1 MREELV
7 FETVGD
13 FLLRR
18 LRELGIS
25 HLFGVAGDFNL
36 EFLEQLAET
45 PDMHWVGCCNELDAA
60 YAADGHARTRGL
72 GALVTTYGVGELSAL
87 CGVAGAYSEHVPVV
101 SIAGAPPLADIEQHA
116 LLHHTAGDGDY
127 QNMLAC
133 AAQFSTAHA
142 RLSPQNAVTE
152 IDRCLT
158 ACVREKR
165 PVHLQLPS
173 DVAGVKVRVPK
184 KPLVVDF
191 VSDRDALARFEIAAK
206 DVLDK
211 SSSVALLIDG
221 DVVRYGLADH
231 VIRAADR
238 LDCGI
243 AVMGTAKGVIDE
255 DHARY
260 LGTYTGA
267 YSQPEVREAVESA
280 DCLINVAVRLADS
293 TTGSFSHKLQN
304 RNTIELEA
312 WRARV
317 KGEDVYG
324 LFLGDALDR
333 LSRNSASR
341 APLNKVGAST
351 EDSQRPTPSGGL
363 LAQEWFWRRI
373 GDFLRPGDV
382 VAAENGTSLSGMLG
396 VRLPANVR
404 FIAQALWGSIGYT
417 LPATFGSLI
426 GAPNR
431 RHLLFIGDGS
441 FQLTAQ
447 ELSSILRYRLK
458 PIIFLI
464 NNDGYTIERLI
475 LGEKR
480 SYNDIQPWHYAELGK
495 VFTGN
500 AAFTSHKVATQSE
513 LESALQHAEHTD
525 SCCFIE
531 VVMERMDAP
540 ASLRRLGP
548 AYAQQD
554 YGPGYVTGV
563 SRK

>member
-1 MREELV
+1 MKDEIA
-7 FETVGD
+7 FETIGD

-18 LRELGIS
+18 LCELGVS

-45 PDMHWVGCCNELDAA
+45 PSMQWVGCCNELNAA
-60 YAADGHARTRGL
+60 YAADGHARTLGL

-87 CGVAGAYSEHVPVV
+87 CGVAGAYSEHVAVV

-127 QNMLAC
+127 ENMRTC

-142 RLSPQNAVTE
+142 RLTPQNAATE
-152 IDRCLT
+152 IDRCLA

-165 PVHLQLPS
+165 PVYLQLPS
-173 DVAGVKVRVPK
+173 DVAGVKVRVPT

-191 VSDRDALARFEIAAK
+191 VSDRSALVNFATAAN
-206 DVLDK
+206 DILGK
-211 SSSVALLIDG
+211 SSSVVLLIDG
-221 DVVRYGLADH
+221 DVARYDLANRA
-231 VIRAADR
+231 IRAAER

-260 LGTYTGA
+260 LGIYSGA

-280 DCLINVAVRLADS
+280 ECLIKVAVRLTDS
-293 TTGSFSHKLQN
+293 TTGSFSQKLHN

-317 KGEDVYG
+317 EGNDIYG
-324 LFLGDALDR
+324 LFLGDALDC
-333 LSRNSASR
+333 LSGKSAIRTPFNKIR
-341 APLNKVGAST
+341 ASKEG
-351 EDSQRPTPSGGL
+351 SQRPSPSDGFVS
-363 LAQEWFWRRI
+363 QEWFWRRI
-373 GDFLRPGDV
+373 GEFLRPGDV
-382 VAAENGTSLSGMLG
+382 VAAENGTSLTGMLG
-396 VRLPANVR
+396 VRLPANVT

-447 ELSSILRYRLK
+447 ELSSILRHHLK
-458 PIIFLI
+458 PIIFLL

-480 SYNDIQPWHYAELGK
+480 CYNDIQPWHYAELCT
-495 VFTGN
+495 VFAGDAT
-500 AAFTSHKVATQSE
+500 FTSQRVTTQSE
-513 LESALQHAEHTD
+513 LESVLQDAEQSD
-525 SCCFIE
+525 SCRFIE

-540 ASLRRLGP
+540 ASLRKLGP
-548 AYAQQD
+548 VYAHQD
-554 YGPGYVTGV
+554 YGPGYVNGL
-563 SRK
+563 SGK

>member
-1 MREELV
+1 MKEELV
-7 FETVGD
+7 FETIGD

-18 LRELGIS
+18 LRDIGIS
-25 HLFGVAGDFNL
+25 HVFGVAGDFNL

-45 PDMHWVGCCNELDAA
+45 PGMCWVGCCNELNAA
-60 YAADGHARTRGL
+60 YAADGYARTRGL
-72 GALVTTYGVGELSAL
+72 AALVTTYGVGELSAL
-87 CGVAGAYSEHVPVV
+87 CGVAGAFAEHVPVV
-101 SIAGAPPLADIEQHA
+101 SITGAPPLADIERHA

-165 PVHLQLPS
+165 PVYLQLPS
-173 DVAGVKVRVPK
+173 DVAGVRVQVPTE
-184 KPLVVDF
+184 PLVIDF
-191 VSDRDALARFEIAAK
+191 VSGRDALDRFAILSREA
-206 DVLDK
+206 LER
-211 SSSVALLIDG
+211 SSAVVLLIDG
-221 DVVRYGLADH
+221 DVARYGLADH
-231 VIRAADR
+231 VIRLADR

-255 DHARY
+255 DHGRY

-267 YSQPEVREAVESA
+267 YSQPEVREAVEAA
-280 DCLINVAVRLADS
+280 DCLIKVAVRLADS
-293 TTGSFSHKLQN
+293 TTGSFSQKLHN
-304 RNTIELEA
+304 RSTIELEA

-333 LSRNSASR
+333 LSRTCASR
-341 APLNKVGAST
+341 APFSKVGASQK
-351 EDSQRPTPSGGL
+351 DSQQPSPSDGSV
-363 LAQEWFWRRI
+363 AQNWFWRRI
-373 GDFLRPGDV
+373 GEFLRRGDV

-396 VRLPANVR
+396 VRLPANVT
-404 FIAQALWGSIGYT
+404 FLAQTLWGAIGYT

-447 ELSSILRYRLK
+447 ELSSILRHRLK
-458 PIIFLI
+458 PIIFLL

-495 VFTGN
+495 VFAGD
-500 AAFTSHKVATQSE
+500 AAYTSHRVATQSE
-513 LESALQHAEHTD
+513 LEFALQHAEQSD

-540 ASLRRLGP
+540 ASLRSLGP
-548 AYAQQD
+548 VYAQQD
-554 YGPGYVTGV
+554 YGAEYVAEV
-563 SRK
+563 SRQ

>member
-1 MREELV
+1 
-7 FETVGD
+7 
-13 FLLRR
+13 
-18 LRELGIS
+18 
-25 HLFGVAGDFNL
+25 
-36 EFLEQLAET
+36 
-45 PDMHWVGCCNELDAA
+45 
-60 YAADGHARTRGL
+60 
-72 GALVTTYGVGELSAL
+72 
-87 CGVAGAYSEHVPVV
+87 
-101 SIAGAPPLADIEQHA
+101 
-116 LLHHTAGDGDY
+116 
-127 QNMLAC
+127 
-133 AAQFSTAHA
+133 
-142 RLSPQNAVTE
+142 
-152 IDRCLT
+152 
-158 ACVREKR
+158 
-165 PVHLQLPS
+165 
-173 DVAGVKVRVPK
+173 VKVRVPT
-184 KPLVVDF
+184 KPLVIDF
-191 VSDRDALARFEIAAK
+191 VSDRDALARFEIAAR

-221 DVVRYGLADH
+221 DVARYGLADH
-231 VIRAADR
+231 VIRVADR

-243 AVMGTAKGVIDE
+243 AVLGTAKGVIDE

-293 TTGSFSHKLQN
+293 TTGSFSQKLQN

-317 KGEDVYG
+317 KGEDLYG

-333 LSRNSASR
+333 LSWNSASR
-341 APLNKVGAST
+341 APLDSASRAPFNKAGAST
-351 EDSQRPTPSGGL
+351 EDSQRPSTSHDLVG
-363 LAQEWFWRRI
+363 QKWFWRRI
-373 GDFLRPGDV
+373 GEFLRPGDV

-396 VRLPANVR
+396 VRLPANVT

-441 FQLTAQ
+441 FQMTAQ

-458 PIIFLI
+458 PIIFLL

-495 VFTGN
+495 VFAGN
-500 AAFTSHKVATQSE
+500 AALTSHRVATQSE
-513 LESALQHAEHTD
+513 LDSALQHAERDD
-525 SCCFIE
+525 SCCVIE

-548 AYAQQD
+548 AYALQD
-554 YGPGYVTGV
+554 YGPRYVTEV
-563 SRK
+563 PRK